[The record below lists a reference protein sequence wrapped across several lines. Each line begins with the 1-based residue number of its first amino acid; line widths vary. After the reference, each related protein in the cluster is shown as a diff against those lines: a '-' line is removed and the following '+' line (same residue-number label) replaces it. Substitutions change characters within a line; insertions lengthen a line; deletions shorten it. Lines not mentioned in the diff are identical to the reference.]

1 MVPFVYSCH
10 PCTRVAKESTANSQV
25 TRAFPVLDAM
35 IPLHHHHHPLRPQYT
50 LFRFPLTRTG
60 TFQRDEKTQTFKKK
74 KGLLIP
80 IRRTQ
85 KKRTRMLCLP
95 CSSSPRGHCHPVHPN
110 QQYYMQTCTVAV
122 HRRKCQIKTC
132 CAHLNQPTCIQ
143 KSKMHIHTY
152 PHTYKHTTTHR
163 LAHVHWTQTQAHR
176 NLCIH

>member
-50 LFRFPLTRTG
+50 LFRFPLTRTQYTLFRFPLTRTG

-85 KKRTRMLCLP
+85 KKKDQDALLALLIQSTWTLSP
-95 CSSSPRGHCHPVHPN
+95 SSSKL
-110 QQYYMQTCTVAV
+110 AV
-122 HRRKCQIKTC
+122 LHADLYRSC
-132 CAHLNQPTCIQ
+132 
-143 KSKMHIHTY
+143 S
-152 PHTYKHTTTHR
+152 
-163 LAHVHWTQTQAHR
+163 
-176 NLCIH
+176 